1 LGRPVGQYPLDP
13 QKRPNRCVAISV
25 AMAHKLPHAPQ
36 HDRTVKSVTDLPI
49 EAW

>member
-1 LGRPVGQYPLDP
+1 LGNIR
-13 QKRPNRCVAISV
+13 
-25 AMAHKLPHAPQ
+25 MAHKLPHAPQ